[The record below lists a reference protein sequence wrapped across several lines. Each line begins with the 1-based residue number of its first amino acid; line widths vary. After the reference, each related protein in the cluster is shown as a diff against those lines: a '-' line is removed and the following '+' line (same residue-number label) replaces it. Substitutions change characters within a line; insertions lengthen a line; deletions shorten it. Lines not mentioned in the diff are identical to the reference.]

1 MEMQRPIATTARLE
15 DRALSAADD
24 WQEGSTNV
32 KSRTSDTKSSLPGL
46 IATRRSVLLGLASA
60 LIGSSLPIVEA
71 EAKPKHRSRKV
82 KRRSSSKKSGVAPLD
97 PNRQL
102 PRLDPDV
109 LSSDPCVAAEA
120 ALIGFFPQT
129 ATIEKTGNYWAKLT
143 VAQDVSD
150 RYCFIPDGEYQ
161 ISFINVTIQQVY
173 KVLFSSWTPIEPSL
187 TGRIRVRFAVDK
199 PSPNTYKFSEAE
211 VLSVEIAQL
220 PTSLQGP
227 VRTTMEAMFPDSFT
241 FTV

>member
-15 DRALSAADD
+15 DRALSAANDR
-24 WQEGSTNV
+24 QEVSTNV
-32 KSRTSDTKSSLPGL
+32 KSRTSDTKSSLSGL
-46 IATRRSVLLGLASA
+46 IVTRRSVLLGLASA
-60 LIGSSLPIVEA
+60 LIGSSLPMVETH
-71 EAKPKHRSRKV
+71 AKRKHRSHKG
-82 KRRSSSKKSGVAPLD
+82 KRRSSSKKSGFVQLD

-102 PRLDPDV
+102 PKLDPNV
-109 LSSDPCVAAEA
+109 RTADPCVAAEA

-129 ATIEKTGNYWAKLT
+129 MTIVKTGNYWAKMT

-161 ISFINVTIQQVY
+161 ISFIDVTIRQAY
-173 KVLFSSWTPIEPSL
+173 KVLFSTWTSIEPPL
-187 TGRIRVRFAVDK
+187 IGRIRVRFAVDK

-227 VRTTMEAMFPDSFT
+227 VRTAMTAMFPDSFT